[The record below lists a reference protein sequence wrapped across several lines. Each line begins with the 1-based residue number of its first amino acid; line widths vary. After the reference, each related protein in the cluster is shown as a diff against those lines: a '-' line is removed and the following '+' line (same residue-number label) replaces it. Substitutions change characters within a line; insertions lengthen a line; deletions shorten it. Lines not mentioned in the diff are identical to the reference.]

1 MQVPPEHSLL
11 AGRTTWPLWF
21 AGAWMGTRHGRPAKI
36 VWTVIVVV
44 VPILGAC
51 GWYLL
56 GRERRR
62 VPRG

>member
-1 MQVPPEHSLL
+1 
-11 AGRTTWPLWF
+11 
-21 AGAWMGTRHGRPAKI
+21 
-36 VWTVIVVV
+36 VIVVV